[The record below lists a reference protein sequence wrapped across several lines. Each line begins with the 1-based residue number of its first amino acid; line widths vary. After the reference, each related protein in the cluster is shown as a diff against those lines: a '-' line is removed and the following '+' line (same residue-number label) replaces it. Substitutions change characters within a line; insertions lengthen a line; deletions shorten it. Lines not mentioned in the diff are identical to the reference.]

1 MSIDDQHDLYER
13 LDRAVGAITPR
24 AAPVEGAMRRGRGMR
39 LRRRSA
45 VAAGVAAV
53 VAAAVLAVPALR
65 QATTRTPAAARY
77 TVTVQAPGPHAP
89 AGLIASGTVNGK
101 SWQLVA
107 GRPGTDGIPRGQEQI
122 RVSGAAVG
130 QTGLTAQVPAL
141 GPDGTAPVSFTGM
154 SAMPTQVQF
163 GAVQADVSYVTVRL
177 GNGTVLTLHP
187 ARVYG
192 ARVVAFAT
200 PLGATVVSATA
211 HSRQGDIATAIP
223 FNDPGGMASFGT
235 WLRPGQHGLARASG
249 RIGSGSYLGGAWS
262 ATAYLG
268 PWGACLEAEG
278 GGTNVG
284 SCVDTTSVSGLG
296 TNVMFWA
303 GGVPGVAGGSADASV
318 VRIAV
323 TSPDGKTVQVHPV
336 MVGGVKFFAFPL
348 SKGLR
353 PWKWTAYDSSGKVVA
368 AGTGTPDS

>member
-1 MSIDDQHDLYER
+1 VSIDDQHNLYER
-13 LDRAVGAITPR
+13 LDRAVGVITPR
-24 AAPVEGAMRRGRGMR
+24 EAPVERAMRRGRGMR

-45 VAAGVAAV
+45 VAGVAAV
-53 VAAAVLAVPALR
+53 VAAAALAVPALR
-65 QATTRTPAAARY
+65 QAATHTPAAGRY

-89 AGLIASGTVNGK
+89 AGLIASGTVNSK

-107 GRPGTDGIPRGQEQI
+107 TRPGTDGIPRGQEQI

-130 QTGLTAQVPAL
+130 RTGLAAQVPAL
-141 GPDGTAPVSFTGM
+141 GPDGTAPVSFTWIF
-154 SAMPTQVQF
+154 AKPTQVQF

-187 ARVYG
+187 ARVFG
-192 ARVVAFAT
+192 ARVVAFAA
-200 PLGATVVSATA
+200 PMGATVVSATA

-223 FNDPGGMASFGT
+223 FNGPGGMASFGT
-235 WLRPGQHGLARASG
+235 WLRPGQPGLARASG

-262 ATAYLG
+262 AEAYMG
-268 PWGACLEAEG
+268 PWGVCLEAAG

-284 SCVDTTSVSGLG
+284 SCVDATSVSGLG
-296 TNVMFWA
+296 TTVMFWA

-336 MVGGVKFFAFPL
+336 TVGGAKFFAFPI
-348 SKGLR
+348 SKGVR
-353 PWKWTAYDSSGKVVA
+353 PWNWTAYDGSGRVVA
-368 AGTGTPDS
+368 VGTGTPDS